1 MKASLLL
8 LVVSATLGLCAP
20 AARAG
25 PGTQEIR
32 LIWLQTSGHPKG
44 KHGSWTS
51 RLVNEVRQF
60 ARPAGTQVGGEVGF
74 SHGSQYVGAIKLPGG
89 VLEYSGKT
97 KGLPKDAGFVVPV
110 VDGSGVFAGV
120 TGTYTLYTDGDRT
133 HPHTAILVLRLRY
146 G

>member
-1 MKASLLL
+1 VKASLLL
-8 LVVSATLGLCAP
+8 LAVLAILGVCAP
-20 AARAG
+20 SARAG
-25 PGTQEIR
+25 PGSQEIR
-32 LIWLQTSGHPKG
+32 LIWLRTSVHPHG

-60 ARPAGTQVGGEVGF
+60 ARPAGTRVGGEVGF

-97 KGLPKDAGFVVPV
+97 KRLPNAAGFVVPV

-120 TGTYTLYTDGDRT
+120 TGTYTLYTDGDKT